1 MTQTARAR
9 DEGRGNKGNKGIKE
23 SRTRNPHDPRNLL
36 LAELVSTVVRTVG
49 SGRYWWYWVALLLA
63 VVDLPLPSPHNRLPT
78 RPSPGRSPSLS
89 LSSFLSN
96 CPSLSSLPLPSP
108 PRRPAPCGTTLQFG
122 DSVLDMGWP
131 DHHSPP
137 LSVTWRACNM
147 MSAWLLSSPD
157 NVVVVH
163 CNAGKG
169 RTG

>member
-1 MTQTARAR
+1 MT
-9 DEGRGNKGNKGIKE
+9 RGTFFLRSLLVQLFVQLALVDTGGIGW
-23 SRTRNPHDPRNLL
+23 RCCWLL
-36 LAELVSTVVRTVG
+36 LTYLCR
-49 SGRYWWYWVALLLA
+49 LLIIASLH
-63 VVDLPLPSPHNRLPT
+63 VLPPIASH
-78 RPSPGRSPSLS
+78 LS

>member
-1 MTQTARAR
+1 
-9 DEGRGNKGNKGIKE
+9 
-23 SRTRNPHDPRNLL
+23 
-36 LAELVSTVVRTVG
+36 
-49 SGRYWWYWVALLLA
+49 LLA
-63 VVDLPLPSPHNRLPT
+63 VVDLLLPSPYNRLPHASH
-78 RPSPGRSPSLS
+78 PVFFPGRSRMAPHIS
-89 LSSFLSN
+89 LSSFLSSFPSN
-96 CPSLSSLPLPSP
+96 CPSHSSLPLPSSSP
-108 PRRPAPCGTTLQFG
+108 TTRRPAPYGTPCGAPCGIALRYLPAVSPCGIALRYRPAVSPCGTTLQFG

-137 LSVTWRACNM
+137 LTVTWRACNM